1 MLAEIIDGRAL
12 ARKVVED
19 VSAGMVK
26 DDPAW
31 EVHRADASHDVM
43 TDQPEQ
49 LCELLL
55 DLGQRS
61 S

>member
-1 MLAEIIDGRAL
+1 
-12 ARKVVED
+12 
-19 VSAGMVK
+19 MVK

-31 EVHRADASHDVM
+31 EVHRANASHDVM
-43 TDQPEQ
+43 ADQPEQ

-55 DLGQRS
+55 DLGRRS